1 MLLIVVSGEGR
12 LKDAV
17 VVGVEV
23 ARGETAVLW
32 RRCNRLRRNRSVD
45 GREDGES
52 AVRVVDAAES
62 VEEGTV
68 RVVDRSL
75 LTTSEAVAV
84 LELSK
89 CGGRPVIAG
98 G

>member
-1 MLLIVVSGEGR
+1 M
-12 LKDAV
+12 
-17 VVGVEV
+17 
-23 ARGETAVLW
+23 LW
-32 RRCNRLRRNRSVD
+32 RRCNRLQRKRSVD
-45 GREDGES
+45 GKEDGES
-52 AVRVVDAAES
+52 AVRVVEAAES

-89 CGGRPVIAG
+89 CGGRSVTTG
-98 G
+98 GWWKVPAESRVASVEEALVGGPE